1 MRDDIFSGAQ
11 IQAEVPKLKKGAQM
25 WLIHYRHAKRIDI
38 SRPGFYPAGRSCE
51 GEKHRYGSREGFYR
65 TTVCLQGT
73 LAASHPP
80 KNLQSL
86 LYLYVFVLSSA
97 GNNLKNMFASNGFKC
112 GLLKVSPYN
121 VRTRKFPSSEV

>member
-1 MRDDIFSGAQ
+1 MIYGMRDDILSGAQ

-38 SRPGFYPAGRSCE
+38 SRQGFYPAGRSCE

-73 LAASHPP
+73 LAASHGEPP
-80 KNLQSL
+80 TQKSTKFTVSL
-86 LYLYVFVLSSA
+86 CFFAVKYRLE
-97 GNNLKNMFASNGFKC
+97 NNMKYEATHVK
-112 GLLKVSPYN
+112 
-121 VRTRKFPSSEV
+121 R